1 MDGSNMKDRP
11 ARPNMPAS
19 IPSGG
24 EMLNNKMKELA
35 AIWGYDLQEE
45 FYAISINGLKYKFKF
60 TRDGLYVLDCVGWGP
75 EWLNVN
81 GLIPDLL
88 KGKVRIIDEV
98 EQEGLF

>member
-35 AIWGYDLQEE
+35 AIYGYDLQEE

-81 GLIPDLL
+81 GLIPELL